1 VSLGAWLWR
10 PRDERGL
17 VSLKP
22 KGRLDFQSANINAA
36 IRKRQIGAFRRAHG
50 EAVFELPA
58 GETEKG
64 PFVTRKLWIS
74 VDPTTRRWRVT
85 RVSAKG
91 PQGHTEFRSW
101 SDAVYMALVDH
112 PRARLSAV
120 TSVKNSDVG
129 RVRRG
134 SLGLL

>member
-1 VSLGAWLWR
+1 MSLGAWLWR

-17 VSLKP
+17 VSLRP
-22 KGRLDFQSANINAA
+22 GGRLDFKSANINATL
-36 IRKRQIGAFRRAHG
+36 RKRQIGAFRRAHG
-50 EAVFELPA
+50 EAVFELPS

-74 VDPTTRRWRVT
+74 VDPTSRLWRVT

-91 PQGHTEFRSW
+91 PQGHTEFSSW
-101 SDAVYMALVDH
+101 SHAVYNALVDH

-120 TSVKNSDVG
+120 TNVKRSDVG
-129 RVRRG
+129 RVRK
-134 SLGLL
+134 GLLL